1 MKKAIALLLVLLL
14 SLALFA
20 GCGSKTAKI
29 ELSDYMNVLFR
40 GKDGEG
46 TARADFDFSGFE
58 KAVMAG
64 AGDGDAI
71 LQKLVQFES
80 GLKITV
86 TPDKGLKNGDKVT
99 LTAVYDREAA
109 KAAGIT
115 LGGAEKTVTVE
126 GLTAAV
132 PAASPA
138 PSGTPAP
145 ASPEPAEAASSGNL
159 APDPEDTPGDGG
171 PVLLDPFDPA
181 CWNKPEGIEIRYTG
195 ASPYGW
201 LNAVSHLPEED
212 PMNLIYYRFSEQE
225 KVHEGDRITVTAF
238 LTGDGAEG
246 YELKRSECEFTVG
259 PLDHYLLNV
268 DELDPDTVSALKEE
282 TEQLARAFAAGTLEF
297 RNGEDWTGFYNGE
310 TVTVNACEAGDTVC
324 ALRCGDGYIQALL
337 LPCYLH
343 VTVEEPESA
352 EDPQTLEYDLVL
364 LCAVDGIIVYKDGSV
379 DRNRAEL
386 VQKGVRELEEQLVQ
400 DQLSWYS
407 DPTPETAKLPG

>member
-1 MKKAIALLLVLLL
+1 MKKAIALFLVLLL

-58 KAVMAG
+58 QAVMAG

-115 LGGAEKTVTVE
+115 LGGTEKTVTVE
-126 GLTAAV
+126 GLTAA
-132 PAASPA
+132 PAASP
-138 PSGTPAP
+138 
-145 ASPEPAEAASSGNL
+145 EPGEAATSGNL
-159 APDPEDTPGDGG
+159 VPDPADTPDDGS

-181 CWNKPEGIEIRYTG
+181 YWNKPDGIEIRYTG
-195 ASPYGW
+195 ASPHGW
-201 LNAVSHLPEED
+201 LNTVSHLPEGD
-212 PMNLIYYRFSEQE
+212 PMNLIYYQFSEQE
-225 KVHEGDRITVTAF
+225 RVHEGDRITITAA
-238 LTGDGAEG
+238 LSGGSAEG

-259 PLDHYLLNV
+259 PLDHFLMNV

-282 TEQLARAFAAGTLEF
+282 AERLAQAFAAGTLEF

-310 TVTVNACEAGDTVC
+310 TVTVNTCEAGDTVY
-324 ALRCGDGYIQALL
+324 ALRCGDGYIQVLL

-352 EDPQTLEYDLVL
+352 EDPQTFEYDLAL
-364 LCAVDGIIVYKDGSV
+364 LCAADGIIVYKDGSV
-379 DRNRAEL
+379 DRNRAEV
-386 VQKGVRELEEQLVQ
+386 VQKGVRELEERMVQ
-400 DQLSWYS
+400 DQLTWYS
-407 DPTPETAKLPG
+407 EPTLETAKLPG